1 MPDDRVALEEK
12 EEDAKEFHHHRFWLN
27 TIKDCQPD
35 KYNSINWKIRL
46 FLASGTCYRTSFS
59 RKSIGHFREIGKA
72 NYTYFCAEEKGPN
85 QEKNDGICFQR
96 LFFALKKLLKS
107 W

>member
-35 KYNSINWKIRL
+35 KYNSIN
-46 FLASGTCYRTSFS
+46 
-59 RKSIGHFREIGKA
+59 
-72 NYTYFCAEEKGPN
+72 
-85 QEKNDGICFQR
+85 
-96 LFFALKKLLKS
+96 
-107 W
+107 